1 MSGLGGHQQESW
13 VLIHFT
19 RKVEIGKEACKTKG
33 EKKKNP
39 AETLYEKGE
48 RNDETDV
55 VRYYSAENQT
65 GKTLGNK
72 KREPTIP
79 GEQ

>member
-1 MSGLGGHQQESW
+1 MQNKGG
-13 VLIHFT
+13 
-19 RKVEIGKEACKTKG
+19 
-33 EKKKNP
+33 KKKNP

>member
-1 MSGLGGHQQESW
+1 MRSGRRHAKQ
-13 VLIHFT
+13 
-19 RKVEIGKEACKTKG
+19 R
-33 EKKKNP
+33 KKKK
-39 AETLYEKGE
+39 TQQKHYEKGE

-72 KREPTIP
+72 KREATIP

>member
-1 MSGLGGHQQESW
+1 MQN
-13 VLIHFT
+13 
-19 RKVEIGKEACKTKG
+19 KG
-33 EKKKNP
+33 KKK
-39 AETLYEKGE
+39 TQQKHYEKGE